1 MLCLVCSL
9 CCCSASTCTPTAG
22 YYGTGGGAIVE
33 TGTKEFAGEV
43 HHEQPVIHCSDTAV
57 IILHGFLSNEDELF
71 KRLDTGCNSGCH
83 SYSYGQEGSLSSRR
97 FQSQRH
103 AAEALLEV
111 YLQTKP
117 SDLLIML
124 SELQVL
130 TCIHCTH
137 AFSMNCTQDP
147 LHKVLLTVQL
157 SKALHYAGSCMS
169 STCQL

>member
-1 MLCLVCSL
+1 MGCSV
-9 CCCSASTCTPTAG
+9 STCKPTAG
-22 YYGTGGGAIVE
+22 YCDTGGGAIVE

-57 IILHGFLSNEDELF
+57 IIVHGFLSNMDELF
-71 KRLDTGCNSGCH
+71 KRMDTGCSSGCQ

-130 TCIHCTH
+130 TCIHCTLT
-137 AFSMNCTQDP
+137 FSMNSTNEP
-147 LHKVLLTVQL
+147 VHKILLTD
-157 SKALHYAGSCMS
+157 
-169 STCQL
+169 